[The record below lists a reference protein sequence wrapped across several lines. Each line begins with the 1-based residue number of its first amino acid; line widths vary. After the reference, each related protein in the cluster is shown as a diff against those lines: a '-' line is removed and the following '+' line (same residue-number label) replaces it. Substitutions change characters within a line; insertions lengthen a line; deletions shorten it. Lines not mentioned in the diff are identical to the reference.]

1 MKKRLVTLSLVGFM
15 AATLASCSPV
25 TLKNDANG
33 DAIIVTLN
41 NGTEKEIN
49 YTAKDLFG
57 DYLDTTAGLDAYKQ
71 AIYDVLVRDRYAG
84 NITSDM
90 ESEIDSKIDSFIAS
104 VKKTASD
111 NGTTYN
117 TEESNALK
125 NAGVDDLG
133 ELREVYTLDVEKSA
147 YSDKYYEE
155 NMAATAATGNVK
167 LDGDEVKVWSYT
179 QDNMTW
185 DYVKTQNPYHIR
197 HILVKT
203 DDIDG
208 SSLYNKQ
215 ISKAEAEKMYSV
227 VSRLTSGESFG
238 DIAYDASDDTS
249 STSYGSL
256 GIVDTSVANSYV
268 SEFRVAMYYYDAF
281 LNSNPSPYTK
291 EQKMEKLGISATVK
305 SGNVEIPTEE
315 TLNQHF
321 TAIKYSDV
329 ANLNKVA
336 DITSADRVNLAETTF
351 KDHNGNEHTIDDTT
365 YPRNVLF
372 NTVFNNRGLSFI
384 TSEGASQEELANN
397 VWMEPSAEVKSLLG
411 LADGVKILAVNQGTE
426 ENPYWAPIL
435 VAYNPTTGWH
445 LILIEKSPLY
455 QRFTSYVDWSSNK
468 TVSLGDDKTSE
479 TNLMKEMMH
488 YYSQDVP
495 SSSDDV
501 TNANTYVTYLKTTNS
516 TYSSRASDINKK
528 IKEYDANVSDR
539 LFESLI
545 YKTEN
550 NNSSTILALD
560 ANGNKVLRDDIK
572 IDETMLNK
580 ITDYIE
586 AKRTNTKYT
595 AQATQLSAWTSYL
608 NLLQFQDN
616 VKDSRQY
623 SLTDIKDLYNNDD
636 VLYA

>member
-15 AATLASCSPV
+15 ATALVSCSPV
-25 TLKNDANG
+25 KLEYDANG
-33 DAIIVTLN
+33 AAIIVTLN
-41 NGTEKEIN
+41 NGKVKGITYK
-49 YTAKDLFG
+49 ADDLFE
-57 DYLDTTAGLDAYKQ
+57 DYLTTTKGLDAYKQ
-71 AIYDVLVRDRYAG
+71 AIYDVLVRDKYAG

-90 ESEIDSKIDSFIAS
+90 ESEIDSKIDSFIATA
-104 VKKTASD
+104 KKTASD

-117 TEESNALK
+117 TELSNALES
-125 NAGVDDLG
+125 AGVDDLG
-133 ELREVYTLDVEKSA
+133 QLREVYTLDVEKSA

-291 EQKMEKLGISATVK
+291 EQKMAKLGISPTVK
-305 SGNVEIPTEE
+305 SGDVEIPTES

-329 ANLNKVA
+329 SNLNKVA
-336 DITSADRVNLAETTF
+336 DITSADRVNLSDKTF
-351 KDHNGNEHTIDDTT
+351 RDHNGYEHEIDDTT

-372 NTVFNNRGLSFI
+372 NNVFNNRGLSFI
-384 TSEGASQEELANN
+384 TSEGASEEELANN

-411 LADGVKILAVNQGTE
+411 LADGVKILAVNQGTK

-455 QRFTSYVDWSSNK
+455 QRFTSYVDWTSNK
-468 TVSLGDDKTSE
+468 TISIGDDKTSE

-516 TYSSRASDINKK
+516 TYSSRASDISTK
-528 IKEYDANVSDR
+528 IKAYDANVSDR

-560 ANGNKVLRDDIK
+560 SNGNKVLRDDIK
-572 IDETMLNK
+572 IDEKMLNK

-595 AQATQLSAWTSYL
+595 AQATQLSAWFKYL
-608 NLLQFQDN
+608 QLLESQN
-616 VKDSRQY
+616 HEKDSRQY
-623 SLTDIKDLYNNDD
+623 SLTDIKDLYNDDD

>member
-15 AATLASCSPV
+15 ATALVSCSPV
-25 TLKNDANG
+25 KLEYDANG
-33 DAIIVTLN
+33 AAIIVTLN
-41 NGTEKEIN
+41 NGKVKEIT
-49 YTAKDLFG
+49 YKADDLFE
-57 DYLDTTAGLDAYKQ
+57 DYLTTTKGLDAYKQ
-71 AIYDVLVRDRYAG
+71 AIYDVLVRDKYAG

-90 ESEIDSKIDSFIAS
+90 ESEIDSKIDSFIATA
-104 VKKTASD
+104 KKTASD

-117 TEESNALK
+117 TELSNALES
-125 NAGVDDLG
+125 AGVDDLG
-133 ELREVYTLDVEKSA
+133 QLREVYTLDVEKSA

-155 NMAATAATGNVK
+155 NMAATAATGNVR

-203 DDIDG
+203 DDIEG
-208 SSLYNKQ
+208 SSLFNKQ

-249 STSYGSL
+249 SSSYGSL

-291 EQKMEKLGISATVK
+291 EQKMAKLGISPTVK
-305 SGNVEIPTEE
+305 SGDVEIPTES

-329 ANLNKVA
+329 SNLNKVA
-336 DITSADRVNLAETTF
+336 DITSADRVNLSDKTF
-351 KDHNGNEHTIDDTT
+351 TDHNGYEHEIDDTT

-372 NTVFNNRGLSFI
+372 NNVFNNRGLSFI
-384 TSEGASQEELANN
+384 TSEGASEEELANN

-411 LADGVKILAVNQGTE
+411 LADGVKILAVNQGTK

-455 QRFTSYVDWSSNK
+455 QRFTSYVDWTSNK
-468 TVSLGDDKTSE
+468 TISLGDDKTSE

-501 TNANTYVTYLKTTNS
+501 TNANSYVTFLKTTNS
-516 TYSSRASDINKK
+516 TYSSRASDISTK

-572 IDETMLNK
+572 IDEKMLNK

-595 AQATQLSAWTSYL
+595 AQATQLSAWSSYL
-608 NLLQFQDN
+608 NLLEFQDD

-623 SLTDIKDLYNNDD
+623 SLTDIKDLYNDDD

>member
-15 AATLASCSPV
+15 ATALVSCSPV
-25 TLKNDANG
+25 KLEYDANG
-33 DAIIVTLN
+33 AAIIVTLN
-41 NGTEKEIN
+41 NGKVKGITYK
-49 YTAKDLFG
+49 ADDLFE
-57 DYLDTTAGLDAYKQ
+57 DYLTTTKGLDAYKQ
-71 AIYDVLVRDRYAG
+71 AIYDVLVRDKYAG

-90 ESEIDSKIDSFIAS
+90 ESEIDSKIDSFIATA
-104 VKKTASD
+104 KKTASD

-117 TEESNALK
+117 TELSNALES
-125 NAGVDDLG
+125 AGVDDLG
-133 ELREVYTLDVEKSA
+133 QLREVYTLDVEKSA

-291 EQKMEKLGISATVK
+291 EQKMAKLGISPTVK
-305 SGNVEIPTEE
+305 SGDVEIPTES

-329 ANLNKVA
+329 SNLNKVA
-336 DITSADRVNLAETTF
+336 DITSADRVNLSDKTF
-351 KDHNGNEHTIDDTT
+351 RDHNGYEHEIDDTT

-372 NTVFNNRGLSFI
+372 NNVFNNRGLSFI
-384 TSEGASQEELANN
+384 TSEGASEEELANN

-411 LADGVKILAVNQGTE
+411 LADGVKILAVNQGTK

-455 QRFTSYVDWSSNK
+455 QRFTSYVDWTSNK
-468 TVSLGDDKTSE
+468 TISIGDDKTSE

-516 TYSSRASDINKK
+516 TYSSRASDISTK
-528 IKEYDANVSDR
+528 IKAYDANVSDR

-560 ANGNKVLRDDIK
+560 SNGNKVLRDDIK
-572 IDETMLNK
+572 IDEKMLNK

-595 AQATQLSAWTSYL
+595 AQATQLSAWSSYL
-608 NLLQFQDN
+608 NLLEFQDD

-623 SLTDIKDLYNNDD
+623 SLTDIENLYNDDD

>member
-1 MKKRLVTLSLVGFM
+1 MATALV
-15 AATLASCSPV
+15 SCSPV
-25 TLKNDANG
+25 KLEYDANG
-33 DAIIVTLN
+33 AAIIVTLN
-41 NGTEKEIN
+41 NGKVKGITYK
-49 YTAKDLFG
+49 ADDLFE
-57 DYLDTTAGLDAYKQ
+57 DYLTTTKGLDAYKQ
-71 AIYDVLVRDRYAG
+71 AIYDVLVRDKYAG

-90 ESEIDSKIDSFIAS
+90 ESEIDSKIDSFIATA
-104 VKKTASD
+104 KKTASD

-117 TEESNALK
+117 TELSNALES
-125 NAGVDDLG
+125 AGVDDLG
-133 ELREVYTLDVEKSA
+133 QLREVYTLDVEKSA

-291 EQKMEKLGISATVK
+291 EQKMAKLGISPTVK
-305 SGNVEIPTEE
+305 SGRVEIPTES

-329 ANLNKVA
+329 SNLNKVA
-336 DITSADRVNLAETTF
+336 DITSADRVNLSDKTF
-351 KDHNGNEHTIDDTT
+351 RDHNGYEHEIDDTT
-365 YPRNVLF
+365 YPRDVLF

-384 TSEGASQEELANN
+384 TSEGASEEELENN

-435 VAYNPTTGWH
+435 VAYNTTTGWH

-455 QRFTSYVDWSSNK
+455 QRFTSYVDWISKK

-516 TYSSRASDINKK
+516 TYSSRASDISTK

-572 IDETMLNK
+572 IDEKMLNK

-595 AQATQLSAWTSYL
+595 AQATQLSAWSSYL
-608 NLLQFQDN
+608 NLLEFQDD

-623 SLTDIKDLYNNDD
+623 SLTDIKDLYNDDD